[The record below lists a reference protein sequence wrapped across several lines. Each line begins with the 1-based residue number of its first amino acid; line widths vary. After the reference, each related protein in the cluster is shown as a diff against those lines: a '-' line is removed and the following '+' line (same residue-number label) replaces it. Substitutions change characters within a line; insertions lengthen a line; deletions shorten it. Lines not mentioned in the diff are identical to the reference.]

1 LRIRNVNFV
10 DGISRFCFGASYAAA
25 LLLELA
31 RLIWPRPALRVASLG
46 FGIAGLIAH
55 TIYLIAQRPSLASQG
70 GSILFLT
77 WILAVFYL
85 YGSVHHRQLAWGI
98 FVLPVVVG
106 LVVLTTLFPAGT
118 EPSWLSLLDA
128 VRGERFWGMVHGGLL
143 VLAAVGGCIG
153 FVASVMYLVQAR
165 RLLLKAPPAAGAK
178 LPSLERI
185 ELMNRRAINIAF
197 PLLTAGA
204 LVGVALLVQR
214 PDSFAGWTDPK
225 VIGTVLLWVVFAVL
239 LYLRYGVHMRGR
251 QLAVW
256 TIIAFVLQVITLASS
271 HSAVQ
276 GGMP

>member
-1 LRIRNVNFV
+1 MDFI
-10 DGISRFCFGASYAAA
+10 DGISRFCFGASYTVA

-31 RLIWPRPALRVASLG
+31 RLIWPRPALRVVSLG

-55 TIYLIAQRPSLASQG
+55 TIYLLAQRPSLASQG
-70 GSILFLT
+70 GSMLFLT

-85 YGSVHHRQLAWGI
+85 YGTVHHRQLAWGV

-106 LVVLTTLFPAGT
+106 LVLLTIVFPAGT
-118 EPSWLSLLDA
+118 EPSWLSVLDA
-128 VRGERFWGMVHGGLL
+128 LRGERFWGLVHGGLL
-143 VLAAVGGCIG
+143 VLAAVGGCVG

-165 RLLLKAPPAAGAK
+165 RLRLKAPPPAGAK

-185 ELMNRRAINIAF
+185 ELMNRRAVNIAF

-204 LVGVALLVQR
+204 LVGVALMVQR
-214 PDSFAGWTDPK
+214 PDSYAGWTDPK

-256 TIIAFVLQVITLASS
+256 TIIAFVLQVLTLASS